1 MQLVLFVTFAAAK
14 SIIMNHDIFISYS
27 RKDSKTVDEF
37 VSRLEA
43 EGFRIWIDRDGIES
57 GDAFKRVIVRAIKE
71 SAIVAFFSSEY
82 SNTSPWTAKEINI
95 AVHYD
100 KPIIP
105 IKLDKTVY
113 NDEVEFDLVSLDYI
127 DYTDPAMRPAM
138 MEKMVRTVKARV
150 PERWEE
156 ICKAK
161 MEMESQRQQPLV
173 EQAQPLAQENK
184 TVVQANPLA
193 NNEKSKSKKGLWI
206 ALGIVAAAIVALLLL
221 LPKLHQS
228 GQSTSAGSQTAY
240 TDLNFTVK
248 GVDFVMKPVEG
259 EAFMTCGTED
269 RPAHHDSVGTF
280 YLGETEVT
288 QALWKAVMG
297 SEPVQNGGWTAE
309 LGLGDN
315 YPAYEISWSDIQSFL
330 RKLNTLTNKEFRLPT
345 EAEWEFA
352 ALGGKKANGYLYAG
366 SPRVEEVA
374 WHNKNSQNVVH
385 EVKQLKPNELG
396 LYDMSGNVWEWC
408 SDLYEESAN
417 DEMRV
422 LRGGGWNR
430 SADRC
435 QVAFRGKGGPY
446 FRGNSHG
453 FRLALSIE

>member
-1 MQLVLFVTFAAAK
+1 
-14 SIIMNHDIFISYS
+14 MNHDIFISYS
-27 RKDSKTVDEF
+27 RKDSKIVDEF
-37 VSRLEA
+37 VGRLEA

-71 SAIVAFFSSEY
+71 SAIVFFFSSEY

-127 DYTDPAMRPAM
+127 DYTELAMRPAM
-138 MEKMVRTVKARV
+138 MEKLVRTVKSRL

-156 ICKAK
+156 ICGDRSEK
-161 MEMESQRQQPLV
+161 ESRPQPMPVEKPQLV
-173 EQAQPLAQENK
+173 AQEINS
-184 TVVQANPLA
+184 VVATNPPTS
-193 NNEKSKSKKGLWI
+193 NGKSKKGLWI
-206 ALGIVAAAIVALLLL
+206 ALGIIALAAVAWFVLTPI
-221 LPKLHQS
+221 LHNEQS
-228 GQSTSAGSQTAY
+228 EQDDTQVVY
-240 TDLNFTVK
+240 TDLTFTAN

-259 EAFMTCGTED
+259 EAFVMGGTD
-269 RPAHHDSVGTF
+269 DNPAHNDSVGTF

-297 SEPVQNGGWTAE
+297 SDPVQNGGWTAE

-315 YPAYEISWSDIQSFL
+315 YPAYEISWKDIQSFL
-330 RKLNTLTNKEFRLPT
+330 HKLNALTNRDFRLPT

-352 ALGGKKANGYLYAG
+352 ARGGKKANGYLFAG

-374 WHNKNSQNVVH
+374 WYNKNSGNVVH

-396 LYDMSGNVWEWC
+396 LYDMSGNLWEWC
-408 SDLYEESAN
+408 SDFYEADAK

-430 SADRC
+430 NADRC
-435 QVAFRGKGGPY
+435 QVTFRGKGGPH
-446 FRGNSHG
+446 FRGSSHG
-453 FRLALSIE
+453 FRLALSI